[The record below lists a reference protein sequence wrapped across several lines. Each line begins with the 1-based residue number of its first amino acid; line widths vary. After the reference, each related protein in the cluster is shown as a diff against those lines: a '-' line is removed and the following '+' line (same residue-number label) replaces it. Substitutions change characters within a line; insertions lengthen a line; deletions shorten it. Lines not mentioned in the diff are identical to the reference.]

1 MQVER
6 GKTHTEISS
15 INTDE
20 GNGKIN
26 TRGRCQK
33 PEIDALESLW
43 TLRELKTRS
52 EGSHRPKSLSL
63 MLKSIKCSAGSGEG
77 EGAGGG

>member
-33 PEIDALESLW
+33 PEIDALEFVD
-43 TLRELKTRS
+43 
-52 EGSHRPKSLSL
+52 
-63 MLKSIKCSAGSGEG
+63 ASGAKNQEWRV
-77 EGAGGG
+77 A